1 MEVSKKVPH
10 ELHEAAGRKRSGK
23 TKGFTIFLIFALVSI
38 FFIAVFYPA
47 NSFAVKIPKGPFY
60 IVKVKKSFKSAFFD
74 LKQGIESANYSIIA
88 IAPISTGIKGIGYKI
103 PELKVVEF
111 CKLLY
116 GYKLLKYNM
125 NYAAFMPC
133 KIAIY
138 KDGEYTVMIS
148 LLPTYFSKLFKN
160 NAEQKKTIIAVT
172 KQIIQI
178 MDSVKTG
185 F

>member
-1 MEVSKKVPH
+1 MKKRRLAVTPPV
-10 ELHEAAGRKRSGK
+10 AGLAFILGLS
-23 TKGFTIFLIFALVSI
+23 
-38 FFIAVFYPA
+38 FFIAVFFPA
-47 NSFAVKIPKGPFY
+47 NSFATKIPKGPFY
-60 IVKVKKSFKSAFFD
+60 IVKVKKSFKSALFD
-74 LKQGIESANYSIIA
+74 LKQGIEDANYSILA

-103 PELKVVEF
+103 PDLKVIDF
-111 CKLLY
+111 CKLMD

-133 KIAIY
+133 RIAIY
-138 KDGEYTVMIS
+138 KEGKYTVMIS
-148 LLPTYFSKLFKN
+148 FLPSYFSRFFKN